1 MIVKKPKY
9 LSLKIKMVFIRCRVK
24 LRDFNLTVHIMGGMW
39 YNSTYAMDMVL
50 LLLKSNY
57 KNLMLRSPI
66 NMTLL

>member
-1 MIVKKPKY
+1 MA
-9 LSLKIKMVFIRCRVK
+9 FIRCRVK
-24 LRDFNLTVHIMGGMW
+24 LRDFNLTVLIMGLMG
-39 YNSTYAMDMVL
+39 YNSTNAMDMVL

>member
-1 MIVKKPKY
+1 MA
-9 LSLKIKMVFIRCRVK
+9 FIRCRVK
-24 LRDFNLTVHIMGGMW
+24 LRDFNLTVQFMSGKS
-39 YNSTYAMDMVL
+39 YNGTNAMDMVL

>member
-1 MIVKKPKY
+1 
-9 LSLKIKMVFIRCRVK
+9 MVFIRCRVK

-39 YNSTYAMDMVL
+39 YNSTNAKDMVL
-50 LLLKSNY
+50 LLLKSNN